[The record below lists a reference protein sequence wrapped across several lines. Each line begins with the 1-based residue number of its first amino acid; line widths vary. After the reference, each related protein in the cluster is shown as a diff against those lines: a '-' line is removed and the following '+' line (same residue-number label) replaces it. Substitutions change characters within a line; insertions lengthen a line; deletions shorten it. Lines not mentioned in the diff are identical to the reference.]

1 MPTRDELAS
10 QYFDSLL
17 YPPYPVQEEAL
28 LTWFT
33 SKEGVMVCA
42 PTGTGKTLIAEAVLF
57 EALKTGTTAYYTT
70 PLIALTEQKF
80 EEIKASVVRWG
91 YSEEDVGLVTG
102 NRKVNPQAK
111 ILVVVAEILLNRLL
125 HGEEFDFDHVS
136 GVVMDEFHSFS
147 DPSRG
152 VVWELSLALLPTRV
166 RLMLLSATVGN
177 AIEFLGWLRVKH
189 GRNLELVQGTER
201 KVPLNFRWIPD
212 QLLDEQLEIMADGD
226 DDFAHTP
233 ALVFCFS
240 RAECWT
246 IAEQLRGKTL
256 VSDARRKILQGKVND
271 VDFSTG
277 AGPKLK
283 QILMR
288 GIGVHHAGIMPKYR
302 RIVEELFQQK
312 LLAVLVCTETLAA
325 GMNLPARGVV
335 MTTLVKGPRDRKK
348 LIEPS
353 TAHQI
358 VGRAG
363 RPQVDTRGY
372 VYALA
377 HEDDVKIH
385 RWKQKYDQ
393 IPEDTKDP
401 NLIKAKK
408 AMKKKMPTR
417 NSNDTYWSD
426 AQLTQLREAAPS
438 KLVSRGTLP
447 WRLLAYLLGYSHEVE
462 QLRGFVRKR
471 LLDPKA
477 MEREEKLLI
486 TMLTVLH
493 REGYIKLTPA
503 PPEQQQ
509 GVGKREGEAPSEVQS
524 PEQTKTAEP
533 APASGLFGQLL
544 TEAGQDAGLVKKQNE
559 AKNSTKKADSS
570 DDLYSPVL
578 AEPTEK
584 LQEIYAFRSVDP
596 IYGNFL
602 LKQFDIADEAERI
615 QAMESLLEL
624 SVSVAKLVRVPRPDR
639 LPIGPLAQNRLDEEL
654 LSRGLVS
661 AEQLRRQYPSDEPEE
676 RRDGP
681 LTFEDFAPP
690 LADKL
695 RLLFQAEY
703 PRVGDLA
710 IMPCWC
716 IGELLL
722 YNGEFDKYIRAND
735 LVKEEGSVFRHALR
749 MILLCGE
756 FQQVTP
762 AGWESEEWQNWLGAI
777 VDNLTKACHSV
788 DPQST
793 DKWLAE
799 NEALNAVNGS

>member
-1 MPTRDELAS
+1 MPTRDDLAS
-10 QYFDSLL
+10 EYLDTLL

-28 LTWFT
+28 LAWFT
-33 SKEGVMVCA
+33 SKEGVMVSA

-57 EALKTGTTAYYTT
+57 EALKSGTTAYYTT

-80 EEIKASVVRWG
+80 DEIKASVVRWG
-91 YSEEDVGLVTG
+91 YSEDDVGLVTG

-125 HGEEFDFDHVS
+125 HGDEFDFDHVS

-152 VVWELSLALLPTRV
+152 VVWELSLALLPSRV

-177 AIEFLGWLRVKH
+177 ALEFLGWLRVKH
-189 GRNLELVQGTER
+189 GRHLELVQGTER
-201 KVPLNFRWIPD
+201 KVPLNFKWIPD
-212 QLLDEQLEIMADGD
+212 QFLDEQLEIMADGD

-240 RAECWT
+240 RAECWS
-246 IAEQLRGKTL
+246 IADQLRGKTL
-256 VSDARRKILQGKVND
+256 VSEARRKILQAKVND

-325 GMNLPARGVV
+325 GMNLPARSVV
-335 MTTLVKGPRDRKK
+335 MTTIVKGPKDRKK

-358 VGRAG
+358 FGRAG
-363 RPQVDTRGY
+363 RPQYDTQGY

-377 HEDDVKIH
+377 HEDDVKLH

-408 AMKKKMPTR
+408 AMKKKMPTK
-417 NSNDTYWSD
+417 NANETYWTE

-438 KLVSRGTLP
+438 KLVSRGVLP
-447 WRLLAYLLGYSHEVE
+447 WRLLAYLLSYSHEVE

-477 MEREEKLLI
+477 MEREEKQLV

-493 REGYIKLTPA
+493 REGYITLTPP
-503 PPEQQQ
+503 PPEEKKPDKK
-509 GVGKREGEAPSEVQS
+509 VSDPAEAPSPVE
-524 PEQTKTAEP
+524 PEPVPTKA
-533 APASGLFGQLL
+533 GLFGQLL
-544 TEAGQDAGLVKKQNE
+544 TEARQTAGIVSSQVD
-559 AKNSTKKADSS
+559 SKKAKSTETPTDT
-570 DDLYSPVL
+570 YFPTL

-584 LQEIYAFRSVDP
+584 MQEIFAFRSIDP

-602 LKQFDIADEAERI
+602 LKQFDIANEEERL

-639 LPIGPLAQNRLDEEL
+639 LPIGPLAQTRLDEEL
-654 LSRGLVS
+654 LSRGLVT
-661 AEQLRRQYPSDEPEE
+661 AEQLRRQYPSDEPEDF
-676 RRDGP
+676 RSGP

-695 RLLFQAEY
+695 KLLFHSEY
-703 PRVGDLA
+703 PRIGDLA

-716 IGELLL
+716 IGELLK

-756 FQQVTP
+756 FQEVTP
-762 AGWESEEWQNWLGAI
+762 SGWDTVEWRNWLSSI

-799 NEALNAVNGS
+799 TKEEFTV

>member
-1 MPTRDELAS
+1 MPTRDELAA
-10 QYFDSLL
+10 QYFDALL
-17 YPPYPVQEEAL
+17 YAPYPVQEEAL

-42 PTGTGKTLIAEAVLF
+42 PTGTGKTLIAEAVLY
-57 EALKTGTTAYYTT
+57 EALQTGKTAYYTT

-91 YSEEDVGLVTG
+91 FSIDDVGLVTG

-111 ILVVVAEILLNRLL
+111 VLVVVAEILLNRLL

-152 VVWELSLALLPTRV
+152 VVWELSLALLPSHV

-177 AIEFLGWLRVKH
+177 ALEFLGWLRVKH
-189 GRNLELVQGTER
+189 GRHLELVQGTER
-201 KVPLNFRWIPD
+201 KVPLSFRWIPD

-246 IAEQLRGKTL
+246 IAEQLKGKTL
-256 VSDARRKILQGKVND
+256 VSDARRKILQGKLNEI
-271 VDFSTG
+271 DFATG

-288 GIGVHHAGIMPKYR
+288 GVGVHHAGVLPKYR
-302 RIVEELFQQK
+302 RIVEDLFQQK

-325 GMNLPARGVV
+325 GMNLPARSVV
-335 MTTLVKGPRDRKK
+335 MTTLMKGPKDRKK

-358 VGRAG
+358 FGRAG
-363 RPQVDTRGY
+363 RPQYDTQGY

-377 HEDDVKIH
+377 HEDDVKLH
-385 RWKQKYDQ
+385 RWKEKYDQ

-401 NLIKAKK
+401 NLIRAKK
-408 AMKKKMPTR
+408 ALKKKMPTR
-417 NSNDTYWSD
+417 NSNETYWTESH
-426 AQLTQLREAAPS
+426 LNQLREAAPS

-477 MEREEKLLI
+477 MEREEKLLV

-493 REGYIKLTPA
+493 QEGYVRLTPA
-503 PPEQQQ
+503 PPEP
-509 GVGKREGEAPSEVQS
+509 GSEVKPREGEAP
-524 PEQTKTAEP
+524 AEP
-533 APASGLFGQLL
+533 RSSLPTSTPESTPTGLFGQMLS
-544 TEAGQDAGLVKKQNE
+544 AARQDAGLVSKVSE
-559 AKNSTKKADSS
+559 TKKTSKSMDSPT
-570 DDLYSPVL
+570 DLYTPVL
-578 AEPTEK
+578 AEPTDK
-584 LQEIYAFRSVDP
+584 LAEIFAFRSIDP

-602 LKQFDIADEAERI
+602 LKHFDIADEAERL

-639 LPIGPLAQNRLDEEL
+639 LPIGPLAQTRLDEEL
-654 LSRGLVS
+654 LARGLVTS
-661 AEQLRRQYPSDEPEE
+661 EQLRRQCPSEEPEP

-690 LADKL
+690 LAEKL

-703 PRVGDLA
+703 PRVSDLSV
-710 IMPCWC
+710 MPCWC
-716 IGELLL
+716 VAELLT

-749 MILLCGE
+749 MILLCSE
-756 FQQVTP
+756 FEQVTP
-762 AGWESEEWQNWLGAI
+762 PGWDQADWRTWLGSI
-777 VDNLTKACHSV
+777 KECLTKACQSV

-793 DKWLAE
+793 DKILAE
-799 NEALNAVNGS
+799 IEEDVGMAT